1 MHLTPEKFRAAR
13 ELAGI
18 RKTVFP
24 KLASIS
30 RKTISDYE
38 NEKSG
43 ISNSTQEK
51 IINFFRNRNIRL
63 TENGVYKD
71 TSTTR
76 TLVGEDGFQQL
87 YDDYYHTI
95 KSGGS
100 LRLYNGYSGD
110 VIKALGNDYVEMH
123 VSRMLEIKD
132 KIEARAIVQEGDW
145 HFFGKAYAQYRWLS
159 PENFKR
165 GTLFIYG
172 EKFAYVRF
180 SGDLTTTLTHDPG
193 MTEMLE
199 QFFDQA
205 WDNLAKELPL
215 ERST

>member
-1 MHLTPEKFRAAR
+1 MHLTPDKFRAAR

-18 RKTVFP
+18 RKSVFP
-24 KLASIS
+24 KLALIS

-38 NEKSG
+38 NEKSD
-43 ISNSTQEK
+43 ISNKTQEK
-51 IINFFRNRNIRL
+51 ILKFFRNRNIRI

-76 TLVGEDGFQQL
+76 ILSGDDGFRQL
-87 YDDYYHTI
+87 YEDYYHTI
-95 KSGGS
+95 KDGGS

-110 VIKALGNDYVEMH
+110 VMAALGSDYVDMH
-123 VSRMLEIKD
+123 ISRMIAIKD
-132 KIEARAIVQEGDW
+132 TINVRAIVQEGDW
-145 HFFGKAYAQYRWLS
+145 FSFGKKYAEYRWLA
-159 PENFKR
+159 PEHFKE

-180 SGDLTTTLTHDPG
+180 CGELRVNLTHDPG

-199 QFFDQA
+199 LFFDQA
-205 WDNLAKELPL
+205 WENLAKEIPR